1 MALPLSALPPQL
13 HYRAIIFMWSVG
25 KRMKNEWH
33 CETNK
38 LRTALPMKRLLIAFS
53 LIFSTCTSVVAASPR
68 DVKAFDQIIAEMSE
82 ASSPIKRYQ
91 AWFPSDEK
99 PGTIIVR
106 ASERRL
112 YLILGDGWAMKYG
125 IGVARDGFEWSGEF
139 QVSMK
144 RQWPDWTPPPEM
156 LQRQPDLPKHK
167 EGGPDNPLGARA
179 LYLGDTLYRIHGS
192 NEPET
197 IGQAVSSGCIRMAN
211 EDVIDLYNRVR
222 VGTKVIIEP

>member
-1 MALPLSALPPQL
+1 
-13 HYRAIIFMWSVG
+13 
-25 KRMKNEWH
+25 
-33 CETNK
+33 
-38 LRTALPMKRLLIAFS
+38 MKRFLVALCVVFPVASSAFA
-53 LIFSTCTSVVAASPR
+53 TTAS
-68 DVKAFDQIIAEMSE
+68 DVKTFDQIIAEMPD
-82 ASSPIKRYQ
+82 ASSPIKRFET
-91 AWFPSDEK
+91 WFPSSEK

-112 YLILGDGWAMKYG
+112 YLILSEGWALKYG
-125 IGVARDGFEWSGEF
+125 IGVAREGFEWSGEF
-139 QVSMK
+139 RISMK
-144 RQWPDWTPPPEM
+144 RQWPDWTPPDEM
-156 LQRQPDLPKHK
+156 LKRQPDLPKHMD
-167 EGGPDNPLGARA
+167 GGPDNPLGARA